1 MNMTPTLVAARTA
14 LPPKGANF
22 LRGGPSGN
30 WMWLRFAVQNTL
42 RNRRRSGVTVSI
54 AALGTAAI
62 LLAGGFALSTY
73 QGLSE
78 MASRST
84 GHLIVAKPAQ
94 FDKDEDTPLQH
105 GLDNAAELRSRL
117 LADPDVRQVL
127 PRVEFSGLISNGDK
141 STVMMATGIDPDSE
155 FAVKGPF
162 LSVTAGEVL
171 SSDAKTAEVMLG
183 EGLAKSLKAKPGS
196 SLTLLASTADGA
208 LNALDVVV
216 KGVFSTGVPDMDL
229 RFIYTDIATAQKLLN
244 TQRVSS
250 LGVFLARMD
259 MTQAAHQRVAAANPE
274 LKVKTWTDL
283 AFFYKAVKDL
293 YNRIFGAMGLIIG
306 VIVVFVVTNAMA
318 MAIIE
323 RTREIGTLRALGTL
337 PRQLLTTLGLEGM
350 VLGGVGALAGAA
362 VSIGVTVFL
371 LVVPMEM
378 PAPPGQTKGYPLL
391 ITFDA
396 WMYLATMLS
405 MVSLTVL
412 ASTWVA
418 RKTVNMP
425 VVEAL
430 AHT

>member
-1 MNMTPTLVAARTA
+1 MNT
-14 LPPKGANF
+14 
-22 LRGGPSGN
+22 
-30 WMWLRFAVQNTL
+30 MWLKFAVQNTL

-78 MASRST
+78 MAARGT
-84 GHLIVAKPAQ
+84 GHLVVAKPAQ
-94 FDKDEDTPLQH
+94 FDQDEDTPLQN

-171 SSDAKTAEVMLG
+171 SSDAKAAEVMLG
-183 EGLAKSLKAKPGS
+183 EGLAKSLKARPGS

-229 RFIYTDIATAQKLLN
+229 RFVYTDIATAQKLLN

-259 MTQAAHQRVAAANPE
+259 LTLAAQQRVAAVNPA

-362 VSIGVTVFL
+362 LSIGVTVFL

-378 PAPPGQTKGYPLL
+378 PPPPGQTKGYPLL

-396 WMYLATMLS
+396 WMYLATILS
-405 MVSLTVL
+405 MVTLTVL